1 MRKHLKRILTIFILC
16 WMAMHVVAQVNLGP
30 DRDKIFKVSAKST
43 SNSRVKGD
51 PMVIGP
57 TLYYQMGTL
66 GDYFAL
72 STEYTNEQ
80 LAEFT
85 GMTADDFIIPSG
97 ESWEIGY
104 VRFTFYAPFALSEI
118 DNYHV
123 IFYNDNY
130 GKPGAI
136 AKELTNQTDVRIEYR
151 NENAYM
157 FDLTVNLSETVTLT
171 NAGKYWVCVLP
182 VTSITT
188 LSSYNQ
194 PNFWAGKMLQS
205 VGTSINS
212 QAHTQNPGG
221 GFFSITSWADMS
233 TYWITQNGY

>member
-171 NAGKYWVCVLP
+171 NAGKYWFVCCLLLQLQHYRV
-182 VTSITT
+182 II
-188 LSSYNQ
+188 NQ
-194 PNFWAGKMLQS
+194 ISGQVKCF
-205 VGTSINS
+205 S
-212 QAHTQNPGG
+212 QLVQA
-221 GFFSITSWADMS
+221 S
-233 TYWITQNGY
+233 TAKPTRKIPWRIFLHYIMG